1 MRRPILT
8 AAILMTAPLPAFAEA
23 SPPATG
29 LYVSLGAG
37 YNLLQDIFDHPRL
50 SPETVPSTRYR
61 FGPGYVGAG
70 SVGWGLGNGLRLEL
84 EGAYNYNNVINRVPT
99 ALPSLT
105 TGNQGSYAVFG
116 NVFYDIDPTR
126 FGINETIVQPYV
138 GTGVGVVWTH
148 FAPLS
153 SVSQNGDVFRLGG
166 TGANF
171 AYQGIV
177 GFGFPIAAVPGLKFT
192 TDYRLIGIQVN
203 SGAAGESFTSAGLSK
218 GTVSLSPAFLHQFN
232 VGFAYAFNHPP
243 PAPPPVEPAP
253 QPAQLPS
260 RSYLVFFDWD
270 RADLT
275 DRARQ
280 IIAEAAEASTRVQTT
295 RIDVQGNADSSGTP
309 AYNQALSLRRARAVE
324 AELVRHGVPG
334 GEIAIQAF
342 GDTRP
347 LVATGP
353 GVREPQNRRV
363 AIILH

>member
-1 MRRPILT
+1 M
-8 AAILMTAPLPAFAEA
+8 
-23 SPPATG
+23 
-29 LYVSLGAG
+29 
-37 YNLLQDIFDHPRL
+37 LQDIFDHPRL
-50 SPETVPSTRYR
+50 SPQTLPSTRYR

-84 EGAYNYNNVINRVPT
+84 EGAYDYNDAINRVRTP
-99 ALPSLT
+99 LPSQT
-105 TGNQGSYAVFG
+105 TGSQGTYGLFG
-116 NVFYDIDPTR
+116 NVFYDIDPTK
-126 FGINETIVQPYV
+126 FGINETVVQPYI
-138 GTGVGVVWTH
+138 GAGAGVLWTR

-153 SVSQNGDVFRLGG
+153 SISQNGDVFRLGG
-166 TGANF
+166 TGTNF

-177 GFGFPIAAVPGLKFT
+177 GFGFPIEAVPGLKFT

-203 SGAAGESFTSAGLSK
+203 SGAVGESFTSAGLSM
-218 GTVSLSPAFLHQFN
+218 GTVSLSPAFLHQFT

-243 PAPPPVEPAP
+243 PAVPTQEPVP
-253 QPAQLPS
+253 QPAQALS

-280 IIAEAAEASTRVQTT
+280 IIAEAADASTRVQAT
-295 RIDVQGNADSSGTP
+295 RIKVQGNADSSGTP

-324 AELVRHGVPG
+324 AELLRRGVPR

-342 GDTRP
+342 GDTRL

>member
-1 MRRPILT
+1 MHRRTLT
-8 AAILMTAPLPAFAEA
+8 AAILMTTPIPAFAQA
-23 SPPATG
+23 PPPVTG

-50 SPETVPSTRYR
+50 SPQTLPSTRYR

-70 SVGWGLGNGLRLEL
+70 SIGWGLGNGLRLEL
-84 EGAYNYNNVINRVPT
+84 EGAYDYNDVINRVRT
-99 ALPSLT
+99 ALPSQT
-105 TGNQGSYAVFG
+105 TGSQGTYGLFG
-116 NVFYDIDPTR
+116 NVFYDIDPTK
-126 FGINETIVQPYV
+126 FGIDETVVQPYV
-138 GTGVGVVWTH
+138 GAGVGVLWTR

-166 TGANF
+166 TGTNF

-203 SGAAGESFTSAGLSK
+203 SGAVGESFTQAGLSK
-218 GTVSLSPAFLHQFN
+218 GTVSLSPAFLHQFT

-243 PAPPPVEPAP
+243 AASPMEEPAP

-280 IIAEAAEASTRVQTT
+280 IIDEAAQASTRVQTT
-295 RIDVQGNADSSGTP
+295 RIEVQGNADSSGTA
-309 AYNQALSLRRARAVE
+309 AYNQALSLRRARVVE
-324 AELVRHGVPG
+324 AELMRRGVPG

-347 LVATGP
+347 LVATAA

-363 AIILH
+363 AIILR

>member
-1 MRRPILT
+1 MRRPVLT
-8 AAILMTAPLPAFAEA
+8 AAILMTAPLPAFAQA
-23 SPPATG
+23 PTPATG
-29 LYVSLGAG
+29 LYVSVGAG

-50 SPETVPSTRYR
+50 SPQTLPSTRYR

-70 SVGWGLGNGLRLEL
+70 SVGWGLGNGLRLEI
-84 EGAYNYNNVINRVPT
+84 EGAYDYNNAINRVPT

-105 TGNQGSYAVFG
+105 TGNQGTYGLFG

-126 FGINETIVQPYV
+126 FGINETVAQPYV
-138 GTGVGVVWTH
+138 GAGAGVLWTH

-177 GFGFPIAAVPGLKFT
+177 GLGFPIAVVPGLKFT

-203 SGAAGESFTSAGLSK
+203 SGAVGESFTSAGLSK
-218 GTVSLSPAFLHQFN
+218 GTVSLSPAFLHQFT

-243 PAPPPVEPAP
+243 PAPPPEEPVP
-253 QPAQLPS
+253 QPAQAPS

-280 IIAEAAEASTRVQTT
+280 IIAAAAEASTRVQTT
-295 RIDVQGNADSSGTP
+295 RIEVQGNADSSGTA

-324 AELVRHGVPG
+324 AELLRRGVPG
-334 GEIAIQAF
+334 GEIAIQAY
-342 GDTRP
+342 GDTQP

-363 AIILH
+363 AIILR